1 MIQGAQLSNSFIL
14 LMVLNASGVRSINQV
29 FPLER
34 AAEAFVILMKVLM
47 MSVGIWKWS
56 PLKQEAENKELVID
70 TYDNVVSHSKSSL
83 NDKTALASKQP
94 CGHRENGC
102 ILNLIIIR
110 NIK

>member
-1 MIQGAQLSNSFIL
+1 
-14 LMVLNASGVRSINQV
+14 MVLNASGVRSINQV

-34 AAEAFVILMKVLM
+34 AAEAFDLM
-47 MSVGIWKWS
+47 MSGGIWKWS

-83 NDKTALASKQP
+83 NDETALASKQP

-110 NIK
+110 NIN